1 MNGAINESSNDYPN
15 RRESNAS
22 NLTSI
27 VNGND
32 ESSITKASSID
43 RQNGHSSLTI
53 ESSLKQGGLTG
64 LQNLG
69 NTVIIFFSTKFL

>member
-1 MNGAINESSNDYPN
+1 V
-15 RRESNAS
+15 NA
-22 NLTSI
+22 
-27 VNGND
+27 ND

-53 ESSLKQGGLTG
+53 DSSLKQGGLTG

-69 NTVIIFFSTKFL
+69 NTVIIYFSTKFS